1 MILKSYII
9 EKNLSPLDKIYASLF
24 YGENIGL
31 KDEIKEKITER
42 YKKDT
47 SVRFKNTCC
56 KSISYKHPFY
66 IFYVSIYKDLYSLEC
81 IPGVSLNVS
90 FLYLHGCILDIDL

>member
-42 YKKDT
+42 YKNHEKIILYQNEIIKDEKILNDQIYNT
-47 SVRFKNTCC
+47 SLFY
-56 KSISYKHPFY
+56 SILCFICFTVFYSYGLRRIKLRSY
-66 IFYVSIYKDLYSLEC
+66 CQK
-81 IPGVSLNVS
+81 
-90 FLYLHGCILDIDL
+90 